1 MAAIDKIY
9 VDSFEKYKLFKD
21 WCKTQPKIKDKYGKE
36 TSLINYIFNYT
47 EWEDGAVLPV
57 CNNPYYIDAYLIRN
71 CPFDFIQEELMLS
84 YGKWTQ
90 DEIEKAYD
98 VVMKRGGEK
107 SKGGIFP
114 WLSKEDFSII
124 DGKIFLK
131 RNQDSDYDLIKRGK
145 LYATPYTNKKYKVGK
160 SFKIVQCPQQH
171 YNRPFKGKRWF
182 IHVDIPKDLGYIWY
196 HSKTNTWDFCEE
208 FVISDGISNYC
219 TKYKTIKAIKRAIRK
234 WKLPVGTIVTCTGR
248 YVEDTYKFK
257 IV

>member
-9 VDSFEKYKLFKD
+9 IDSFEKYKLFKD

-47 EWEDGAVLPV
+47 EWGEGAVLPV

-90 DEIEKAYD
+90 DEIEEAYD

-107 SKGGIFP
+107 CEAGAYH
-114 WLSKEDFSII
+114 WLSKEDFYSENGEIYLYK
-124 DGKIFLK
+124 DET
-131 RNQDSDYDLIKRGK
+131 DYDLIKAGK
-145 LYATPYTNKKYKVGK
+145 LYATPQTNKKYEVGK
-160 SFKIVQCPQQH
+160 SFKIVKCPQH
-171 YNRPFKGKRWF
+171 KYNRPYKRKRWF
-182 IHVDIPKDLGYIWY
+182 VDVEVPEELGYVWY
-196 HSKTNTWDFCEE
+196 HSSTNTWDFSEE
-208 FVISDGISNYC
+208 FVISEWTSSGCSE
-219 TKYKTIKAIKRAIRK
+219 YKTIKAIKRAILK

-248 YVEDTYKFK
+248 YVEDTYEFK
-257 IV
+257 VV

>member
-9 VDSFEKYKLFKD
+9 IDSFEKYKLFKD

-107 SKGGIFP
+107 SEGGIFH

-124 DGKIFLK
+124 DGKISL
-131 RNQDSDYDLIKRGK
+131 NQDSDYDLIKRGK

-160 SFKIVQCPQQH
+160 SFKIVQCPQQY

-182 IHVDIPKDLGYIWY
+182 IHIDIPEELGYIWY
-196 HSKTNTWDFCEE
+196 HSNTNTWDFCEE
-208 FVISDGISNYC
+208 FVISDGISNCC

-234 WKLPVGTIVTCTGR
+234 WKLPVETIVTCTGR
-248 YVEDTYKFK
+248 YVEDTYEFK